1 MSIVG
6 NIYHAISTMLGGD
19 SCMIC
24 GGYADSQT
32 HHVCTRCRL
41 SIPLTRYYLEEENPV
56 KDRFSSFAPIQHAS
70 ALYFYD
76 SDPLWREVIHR
87 SKYRGQ
93 WRLAYTMGRWYG
105 EVLRDTRLYDD
116 VDIILPIPLHP
127 IKILK
132 RGYNQSAYIAEGLAK
147 EMDVKVDLRSVR
159 RVENN
164 PSQTTKSGTSRWE
177 NVEHI
182 FRVCQPD
189 RLQGRHILIVD
200 DVLTTGA
207 TIASCITAIY
217 NAVPDCKISVVALA
231 TPGEYTLK

>member
-6 NIYHAISTMLGGD
+6 NIYRALRTMLGGD

-24 GGYADSQT
+24 GGYADGHT
-32 HHVCTRCRL
+32 HHICTRCRI
-41 SIPLTRYYLEEENPV
+41 SIPLTRYYLEEDNPV
-56 KDRFSSFAPIQHAS
+56 KDRFSSFAPIKQAS

-76 SDPLWREVIHR
+76 SDTQWRDVIHR
-87 SKYRGQ
+87 CKYRGQ

-105 EVLRDTRLYDD
+105 EVLCDTQLYDG

-127 IKILK
+127 MKILK
-132 RGYNQSAYIAEGLAK
+132 RGYNQSAYIAEGMAR
-147 EMDVKVDLRSVR
+147 EMGVAVDRRSVR
-159 RVENN
+159 RVRNN

-182 FRVCQPD
+182 FRVANPEAL
-189 RLQGRHILIVD
+189 RGKHILIVD

-217 NAVPDCKISVVALA
+217 AAVPDCTISVVALA
-231 TPGEYTLK
+231 TPSDHILR